1 LVNKILE
8 LDDMNIEIANRPET
22 VNAPEK
28 TRRVSATPSALALI
42 HRLTAE
48 FGPIAFLQSGGC
60 CEGSGP
66 ICMPINEFNPS
77 ASDVVLGEWQ
87 DATFY
92 MGNSH
97 FTFAENMHT
106 ILDATPNS
114 SGSFS
119 LDCGTGF
126 AFITSGRLYT
136 DEELTNLPPVK
147 RVGL

>member
-1 LVNKILE
+1 MNTVTENILQ
-8 LDDMNIEIANRPET
+8 T
-22 VNAPEK
+22 VNEPER

-42 HRLTAE
+42 ERLTAE
-48 FGPIAFLQSGGC
+48 HGPIAFLQSGGC

-66 ICMPINEFNPS
+66 MCMPIKEFNPS
-77 ASDVVLGEWQ
+77 ASDVILGGWK

-92 MGNSH
+92 MGDSH

-126 AFITSGRLYT
+126 AFITSGRLYS
-136 DEELTNLPPVK
+136 DEELAQLPPVM
-147 RVGL
+147 RVGF

>member
-1 LVNKILE
+1 
-8 LDDMNIEIANRPET
+8 MNMTTDANISAT
-22 VNAPEK
+22 TINDPEK
-28 TRRVSATPSALALI
+28 TKRVSATPSALALI
-42 HRLTAE
+42 GRLTAE
-48 FGPIAFLQSGGC
+48 HGPIAFLQSGGC

-77 ASDVVLGEWQ
+77 ASDVILGEWK

-92 MGNSH
+92 MGDSH

-126 AFITSGRLYT
+126 AFITSGRLYSN
-136 DEELTNLPPVK
+136 EEFAQLPPVV
-147 RVGL
+147 RVGYQ